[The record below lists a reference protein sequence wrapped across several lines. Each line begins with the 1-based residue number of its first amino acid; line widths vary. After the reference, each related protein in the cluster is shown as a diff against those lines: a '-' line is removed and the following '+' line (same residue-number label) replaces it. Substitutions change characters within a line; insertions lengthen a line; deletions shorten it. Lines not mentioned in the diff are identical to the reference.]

1 MMELDQIINGC
12 LLADRF
18 CQKAL
23 FDRFSGRMMTVCL
36 RYAKNRMEA
45 EDLLQDGF
53 MKVFLNL
60 EQYKNDGPFEQWIRK
75 IMINNAIKKFHK
87 KSNQNEIASSDFL
100 PEESVEPDVVSS
112 MGEGELLSMINELP
126 DGFRIV
132 FNLYAIE
139 GYSHKEVSEILNIEE
154 STSRSQLAK
163 ARKVLQDKLMK
174 FQKSYL

>member
-1 MMELDQIINGC
+1 M
-12 LLADRF
+12 
-18 CQKAL
+18 QKTEW
-23 FDRFSGRMMTVCL
+23 RQRIYCRMV
-36 RYAKNRMEA
+36 
-45 EDLLQDGF
+45 
-53 MKVFLNL
+53 LNL

>member
-1 MMELDQIINGC
+1 M
-12 LLADRF
+12 A
-18 CQKAL
+18 
-23 FDRFSGRMMTVCL
+23 
-36 RYAKNRMEA
+36 
-45 EDLLQDGF
+45 
-53 MKVFLNL
+53 
-60 EQYKNDGPFEQWIRK
+60 
-75 IMINNAIKKFHK
+75 
-87 KSNQNEIASSDFL
+87 
-100 PEESVEPDVVSS
+100 
-112 MGEGELLSMINELP
+112 LLSMINELP

>member
-1 MMELDQIINGC
+1 
-12 LLADRF
+12 
-18 CQKAL
+18 
-23 FDRFSGRMMTVCL
+23 
-36 RYAKNRMEA
+36 MEA

-132 FNLYAIE
+132 FNLYAID
-139 GYSHKEVSEILNIEE
+139 GYTHEEIGTLLQIEI
-154 STSRSQLAK
+154 STSRSYLFR
-163 ARKVLQDKLMK
+163 ARVQLMK
-174 FQKSYL
+174 KLSTHKNEVYGKQF